1 MKSHDVQTM
10 DITTNV
16 FCASGMH
23 LPNGSYATFGGNGA
37 IGPGGNI
44 GSQRNDAGSGYFDE
58 TYQDYDGTKTIRI
71 LDPCT
76 SADNFD
82 DPKCQWFDQ
91 PTQLSMKKNRWYSA
105 AEPLGD
111 GSVAIIGG
119 FVNGGYINRNY
130 PNLDPE
136 FEGGAAD
143 CTYEFYPPRAEDAQT
158 MKFLIDT
165 SGLNSYA
172 HTYLM
177 PSGKMLVQANISTS
191 AFLLLVYSTCFFNLF
206 SFSALGPRDQ
216 R

>member
-1 MKSHDVQTM
+1 M
-10 DITTNV
+10 DIATNV

-37 IGPGGNI
+37 IGPGGNV
-44 GSQRNDAGSGYFDE
+44 GSQRNNAGSGYYDD
-58 TYQDYDGTKTIRI
+58 TYQDYDGTKAIRI

-82 DPKCQWFDQ
+82 DPKCQWFDE

-105 AEPLGD
+105 AESLGD
-111 GSVAIIGG
+111 GSVVIMGG
-119 FVNGGYINRNY
+119 FVNGGYINRNW

-143 CTYEFYPPRAEDAQT
+143 CTYEFYPPRNEDAQT

-165 SGLNSYA
+165 SGLNAYA

-177 PSGKMLVQANISTS
+177 SSGKMLVQANVSTS
-191 AFLLLVYSTCFFNLF
+191 AYPSLL
-206 SFSALGPRDQ
+206 SF
-216 R
+216 